1 MKRPGRR
8 AGGIGRAVDG
18 VAAGVAAR
26 VADMG
31 GCPRGCL
38 CFVLIARQGRNQEQN
53 TRCGCGWLGRVWLR
67 SRLQALQLGMDFVQ
81 APHRLLVL
89 LDFPSGRLGHGRCQG
104 SRMINRRWTQ
114 MDANGTRTAGTL
126 PQCGRC
132 LGFGSARPSLLRT
145 ECLIFVPRCGAQST
159 QCLSS
164 GWLGC
169 VSMRS
174 ARLDL
179 GRGDHSRSV

>member
-1 MKRPGRR
+1 MFRSYRL
-8 AGGIGRAVDG
+8 
-18 VAAGVAAR
+18 
-26 VADMG
+26 
-31 GCPRGCL
+31 PRK
-38 CFVLIARQGRNQEQN
+38 
-53 TRCGCGWLGRVWLR
+53 R
-67 SRLQALQLGMDFVQ
+67 SRTKTHGTVVVGWVACGSVHALQALQLGMDFVQ

-164 GWLGC
+164 GWLGWLAYC
-169 VSMRS
+169 GGPFAVKSLEEARDWLRPPIVVSSAAMRHRTVRPL
-174 ARLDL
+174 AADQPT
-179 GRGDHSRSV
+179 